1 MSNWQRFIVC
11 ITIFSVFHMVPLPRI
26 MWLCENFGL
35 QLRKIY
41 VWPLWVWKRPEKKKK
56 THIWLKKL
64 DLAVWVYLSLLSQH
78 VKP

>member
-1 MSNWQRFIVC
+1 MS
-11 ITIFSVFHMVPLPRI
+11 
-26 MWLCENFGL
+26 GL
-35 QLRKIY
+35 YGCGKDL
-41 VWPLWVWKRPEKKKK
+41 KKKK